1 MSQNPEG
8 ITAIFPDEQR
18 SKATF
23 SPAIRAGDFLF
34 ISGMTALGEDRQVV
48 GGNDIAAQARYIYQ
62 KMGRILAAAG
72 VGFEAVV
79 ETVDYVTTF
88 EGYENT
94 AQVRREV
101 FGDGPYPAA
110 TGVKVSALVRPQAL
124 IEIKATAWLGARK

>member
-1 MSQNPEG
+1 MSQSAN
-8 ITAIFPDEQR
+8 ITAVFPDDKR

-62 KMGRILAAAG
+62 KIGRILAAAG

-88 EGYENT
+88 DGYDKT
-94 AQVRREV
+94 AEVRREV
-101 FGDGPYPAA
+101 FGAGPFPAA
-110 TGVKVSALVRPQAL
+110 TGVKVTALVRPEAL
-124 IEIKATAWLGARK
+124 IEIKATAWLGGRA

>member
-1 MSQNPEG
+1 MNQNTES
-8 ITAIFPDEQR
+8 IVAVFPDDKR
-18 SKATF
+18 GKSTF

-48 GGNDIAAQARYIYQ
+48 GGTDIAAQARYIYQ

-88 EGYENT
+88 EGYEKT
-94 AQVRREV
+94 ADVRREV
-101 FGDGPYPAA
+101 FGEGPFPAA

-124 IEIKATAWLGARK
+124 IEIKATAWLGART